1 MKKNKT
7 ANVMAS
13 IYMLVFVALFL
24 VLAGRFMYIQATGE
38 VSGVALDEWAENQ
51 RTTSYK
57 MNAERGQIMDK
68 NGMVLAYD
76 RPAYRMYA
84 ILDEGYSENSP
95 EALHVSDTE
104 ETAEELASI
113 LDEEESEIKGILD
126 EAVEAERFQ
135 VEFGQLGRQLSQ
147 QEKEAIE
154 EAEIPGIYFDEE
166 PMRYYPNG
174 MFASHIIGF
183 AREVEEET
191 EDGIEHSI
199 TGVTGM
205 ENVMNEVLGGK
216 DGFISYQR
224 DRFNSKLLDPDEI
237 IQEPE
242 DGDQVY
248 LTIDQKI
255 QTLLEDLMTQV
266 DEQYNPVK
274 MNAIIMD
281 PKTGE
286 IMAMS
291 TRPSFNPNSPE
302 NVENWYND
310 PISSPFEP
318 GSTFKIFTWAA
329 AIEEGVYNGEETFES
344 GTYQPNERIEE
355 IRDHNQGEGWGDI
368 SYDEGFMRSSNVA
381 ASKLLW
387 EDIGADEFYEYIQA
401 FGFEEPTGIDLPD
414 ESVGRIQ
421 YNWPSEKLRT
431 AFGQGTTV
439 TPIQQMRAAS
449 AIANDGQ
456 MVKPYVVDK
465 IVDSTTNNVLEET
478 ESEYTGQPISPETAE
493 EMKELLA
500 SVVNDEDG
508 TGAPYKLDDYVVGG
522 KTGTAQMP
530 DPEGGGYLTGK
541 ENHVF
546 SFLGMAPM
554 DDPQLMVYVS
564 IQQPE
569 LEDTESGSAPLAF
582 IFNNVVENS
591 LHYLDVEPEE
601 DESNKIQEVEFPEV
615 AEQSAESVQSELEEQ
630 GIQPILIGEGE
641 TIVASNVEAGE
652 RILPN
657 EKVLLLTDE
666 PTMPDITG
674 WSLREVM
681 SFADLLNLQTERFGN
696 GYVTSQGIEVGKPIQ
711 EGDYLG
717 FELEVPSGESSET
730 SSDENDDDNAG
741 EEEAEEGNNDD
752 EAENEETEEE

>member
-1 MKKNKT
+1 
-7 ANVMAS
+7 MAS

-24 VLAGRFMYIQATGE
+24 VIAGRFMYIQATGE
-38 VSGVALDEWAENQ
+38 VSGVSLGKWAEQQ
-51 RTTSYK
+51 RTASYK
-57 MNAERGQIMDK
+57 MNAQRGQIMDK

-84 ILDEGYSENSP
+84 ILDEAYSENSP
-95 EALHVSDTE
+95 KDLHITNTE
-104 ETAEELASI
+104 ETAEKLAPI
-113 LDEEESEIKGILD
+113 LDVDKKEIKEILD
-126 EAVEAERFQ
+126 DAVDTGKFQ
-135 VEFGQLGRQLSQ
+135 VEFGKLGRQLPQ
-147 QEKEAIE
+147 QVKEEIE
-154 EAEIPGIYFDEE
+154 DTDIPGIYFEEE

-191 EDGIEHSI
+191 EDGVEHSI

-205 ENVMNEVLGGK
+205 ENVMNDILGGK
-216 DGFISYQR
+216 DGFISFQR
-224 DRFNSKLLDPDEI
+224 DRYNKKLLDPDEV

-242 DGDQVY
+242 DGDSVY
-248 LTIDQKI
+248 LTLDQKI

-266 DEQYNPVK
+266 DEKYNPAK
-274 MNAIIMD
+274 MNAIVMN

-286 IMAMS
+286 IVAMS
-291 TRPSFNPNSPE
+291 TRPSFNPNSP
-302 NVENWYND
+302 NDVENWYND
-310 PISSPFEP
+310 PISTPFEP

-329 AIEEGVYNGEETFES
+329 AIEEGVYDGDKTFES
-344 GTYQPNERIEE
+344 GTYQPNERIEK
-355 IRDHNQGEGWGDI
+355 IRDHNQGEGWGSI

-387 EDIGADEFYEYIQA
+387 EDIGADKFYEYMQA
-401 FGFEEPTGIDLPD
+401 FGFEDPTGIDLPD
-414 ESVGRIQ
+414 ESIGRIQ

-431 AFGQGTTV
+431 AFGQGSTV
-439 TPIQQMRAAS
+439 TPIQQMKAAS
-449 AIANDGQ
+449 AIVNEGK

-465 IVDSTTNNVLEET
+465 IVDSTSNNVLEEA
-478 ESEYTGQPISPETAE
+478 EPEYVGQPISPETAE

-508 TGAPYKLDDYVVGG
+508 TGAPYKLDDYEVGG

-530 DPEGGGYLTGK
+530 DPEGGGYLTGR
-541 ENHVF
+541 ENYIF
-546 SFLGMAPM
+546 SFLGMAPI

-569 LEDTESGSAPLAF
+569 LEDTETGSTPLSF

-591 LHYLDVEPEE
+591 LHYLDVEP
-601 DESNKIQEVEFPEV
+601 DENDSNSVKEIEFPEV
-615 AEQSAESVQSELEEQ
+615 VDESTEAVQSELEEK
-630 GIQPILIGEGE
+630 GLKPIVIGEGE
-641 TIVASNVEAGE
+641 TIVSSNVEPGE
-652 RILPN
+652 KILPN

-666 PTMPDITG
+666 PTMPDLTG

-681 SFADLLNLQTERFGN
+681 VFADMMQLQTESFGN
-696 GYVTSQGIEVGKPIQ
+696 GYVTSQNIEVGKPIQ

-717 FELEVPSGESSET
+717 FELAGPADDA
-730 SSDENDDDNAG
+730 SSDED
-741 EEEAEEGNNDD
+741 ENDD
-752 EAENEETEEE
+752 EAEEETENNEEDTGAEDGEAE

>member
-7 ANVMAS
+7 ANVMAG

-38 VSGVALDEWAENQ
+38 VNGVSLDDWAEEQ
-51 RTTSYK
+51 RTASYE

-84 ILDEGYSENSP
+84 ILDEAYSENSP
-95 EALHVSDTE
+95 EPLHVSNTE
-104 ETAEELASI
+104 ETAEKLASI
-113 LDEEESEIKGILD
+113 LEEDQSEIKQTLD
-126 EAVEAERFQ
+126 EAVQSGQFQ
-135 VEFGQLGRQLSQ
+135 VEFGQIGRQLTQ
-147 QEKEAIE
+147 QEKDEIE
-154 EAEIPGIYFDEE
+154 ESGIPGIYFDEE
-166 PMRYYPNG
+166 PKRYYPNG

-183 AREVEEET
+183 AREQEEET

-205 ENVMNEVLGGK
+205 ENVMNGVLGGT
-216 DGFISYQR
+216 DGSISYQR
-224 DRFNSKLLDPDEI
+224 DRYNQKLLDPDEVV
-237 IQEPE
+237 QEPE
-242 DGDQVY
+242 DGDSVY

-266 DEQYNPVK
+266 DEQYSPEK
-274 MNAIIMD
+274 MNAIIMN

-286 IMAMS
+286 IIAMS
-291 TRPSFNPNSPE
+291 TRPSYNPNSPDS
-302 NVENWYND
+302 VENWYND

-329 AIEEGVYNGEETFES
+329 ALEEGVYNGDDTFES

-355 IRDHNQGEGWGDI
+355 IRDHNQGEGWGEI

-387 EDIGADEFYEYIQA
+387 EDIGADKYYEYLQA

-414 ESVGRIQ
+414 ESTGQIQ

-431 AFGQGTTV
+431 AFGQGSTV
-439 TPIQQMRAAS
+439 TPIQQMKAAS
-449 AIANDGQ
+449 AIVNEGK

-465 IVDSTTNNVLEET
+465 IVDSTTGSVLEEA
-478 ESEYTGQPISPETAE
+478 ESEHTGQPISPETAE
-493 EMKELLA
+493 EMKDLLA
-500 SVVNDEDG
+500 TVVNDEDG

-530 DPEGGGYLTGK
+530 NPDGGGYLTGK
-541 ENHVF
+541 DNHVF

-554 DDPQLMVYVS
+554 DDPELMVYVS

-569 LEDTESGSAPLAF
+569 LEDTESGSAPLAY

-591 LHYLDVEPEE
+591 LHYLEVEPDEQ
-601 DESNKIQEVEFPEV
+601 ESNQVQEVEFPEV
-615 AEQSAESVQSELEEQ
+615 VDASTESAQADLEDK
-630 GIQPILIGEGE
+630 GIEPIIIGEGD
-641 TIVASNVEAGE
+641 TVVSSNVEPGQN
-652 RILPN
+652 IFPS

-674 WSLREVM
+674 WSQREVM
-681 SFADLLNLQTERFGN
+681 RFADMLDLQTERFGN
-696 GYVTSQGIEVGKPIQ
+696 GYVTSQSIEVGKPIQ

-717 FELEVPSGESSET
+717 FELEDPSSESSDT
-730 SSDENDDDNAG
+730 SSDDNDEDDS
-741 EEEAEEGNNDD
+741 DD
-752 EAENEETEEE
+752 EETSEDDAEENEEE

>member
-7 ANVMAS
+7 ANVMAG
-13 IYMLVFVALFL
+13 IYMLFFVALFL

-38 VSGVALDEWAENQ
+38 VGGVSLDDWAEEQ
-51 RTTSYK
+51 RTASYK

-84 ILDEGYSENSP
+84 ILDEAYSENSP
-95 EALHVSDTE
+95 EALHVSNTE
-104 ETAEELASI
+104 ETAETLASI
-113 LDEEESEIKGILD
+113 LDEDKNEIKQILD
-126 EAVEAERFQ
+126 EAVQSERFQ
-135 VEFGQLGRQLSQ
+135 VEFGQLGRQLTQ
-147 QEKEAIE
+147 QEKEEIE
-154 EAEIPGIYFDEE
+154 ESGIPGIYFDEE
-166 PMRYYPNG
+166 PKRYYPNG

-183 AREVEEET
+183 ARETEEET
-191 EDGIEHSI
+191 EDGVEHSI

-205 ENVMNEVLGGK
+205 EDVMNGVLGGK
-216 DGFISYQR
+216 DGSISYQR
-224 DRFNSKLLDPDEI
+224 DRYDKKLLDPDEI
-237 IQEPE
+237 VQEPE
-242 DGDQVY
+242 DGDSVY
-248 LTIDQKI
+248 LTLDQKV
-255 QTLLEDLMTQV
+255 QTLLEDVMTQV
-266 DEQYNPVK
+266 DEQYNPAK
-274 MNAIIMD
+274 MNAIIMN

-286 IMAMS
+286 IIAMS
-291 TRPSFNPNSPE
+291 TRPSYNPNSP
-302 NVENWYND
+302 NDVENWYND

-329 AIEEGVYNGEETFES
+329 ALEEGVYNGDETFES

-355 IRDHNQGEGWGDI
+355 IRDHNQGEGWGEI
-368 SYDEGFMRSSNVA
+368 SYDEGFLRSSNVA

-387 EDIGADEFYEYIQA
+387 EDIGADKFYEYIQA
-401 FGFEEPTGIDLPD
+401 FGFEDPTGIDLPD
-414 ESVGRIQ
+414 ESIGQIQ

-431 AFGQGTTV
+431 AFGQGSTV
-439 TPIQQMRAAS
+439 TPIQQMKAAS
-449 AIANDGQ
+449 AVVNDGK

-465 IVDSTTNNVLEET
+465 IVDSTTGNVLEEA
-478 ESEYTGQPISPETAE
+478 EPEYSGQPISPETAE

-530 DPEGGGYLTGK
+530 NPDGGGYLTGRD
-541 ENHVF
+541 NYVF

-554 DDPQLMVYVS
+554 DDPELMVYVS

-591 LHYLDVEPEE
+591 LHYLDVEPDEE
-601 DESNKIQEVEFPEV
+601 NETNQVEEVEFPEV
-615 AEQSAESVQSELEEQ
+615 VDESTESAQAALEER
-630 GIQPILIGEGE
+630 GFDPIVIGEGE
-641 TIVASNVEAGE
+641 NIVSSSVEPGE
-652 RILPN
+652 SILPS

-666 PTMPDITG
+666 PTMPDLTG

-681 SFADLLNLQTERFGN
+681 RFADMLELQTERFGN
-696 GYVTSQGIEVGKPIQ
+696 GYVSSQNIEVGKPIQ

-717 FELEVPSGESSET
+717 VELEDPSGGSSDT
-730 SSDENDDDNAG
+730 SSDDDDADDSD
-741 EEEAEEGNNDD
+741 EEENN
-752 EAENEETEEE
+752 ESNEEETEEE

>member
-1 MKKNKT
+1 MKKNKM
-7 ANVMAS
+7 ANIMAG
-13 IYMLVFVALFL
+13 IYMLVFAALFL
-24 VLAGRFMYIQATGE
+24 VIAGRFMYIQATGE
-38 VSGVALDEWAENQ
+38 ISGVSLDDWAEQQ
-51 RTTSYK
+51 RTASYS
-57 MNAERGQIMDK
+57 MHAQRGQIMDK

-84 ILDEGYSENSP
+84 ILDEAYSENSP
-95 EALHVSDTE
+95 EDLHVTNTE
-104 ETAEELASI
+104 ETAEKLASI
-113 LDEEESEIKGILD
+113 LDEEESEIQRILD
-126 EAVEAERFQ
+126 GAVEADRFQ
-135 VEFGQLGRQLSQ
+135 VEFGNLGRQLSQ

-154 EAEIPGIYFDEE
+154 DAEIPGIYFDEE

-174 MFASHIIGF
+174 IFASHIIGF

-191 EDGIEHSI
+191 EDGIEHRI

-205 ENVMNEVLGGK
+205 ENVMNEILGGE

-224 DRFNSKLLDPDEI
+224 DRYNKKLLDPDEI

-242 DGDQVY
+242 DGDLVY
-248 LTIDQKI
+248 LTLDQKI

-266 DEQYNPVK
+266 DKQYKPAK

-286 IMAMS
+286 ILAMS
-291 TRPSFNPNSPE
+291 TRPSFNPNSPD

-329 AIEEGVYNGEETFES
+329 AIEEGVYNGEDTFES
-344 GTYQPNERIEE
+344 GTYKPNERIET
-355 IRDHNQGEGWGDI
+355 IRDHNQGEGWGKI

-414 ESVGRIQ
+414 ESIGRIQ

-431 AFGQGTTV
+431 AFGQGSTV

-449 AIANDGQ
+449 AIVNDGQ
-456 MVKPYVVDK
+456 MVKPYVLDK
-465 IVDSTTNNVLEET
+465 IVDSTTGNVLEET
-478 ESEYTGQPISPETAE
+478 EPEYTGQPISPETAE

-508 TGAPYKLDDYVVGG
+508 TGAPYRLDDYVVGG

-530 DPEGGGYLTGK
+530 DLENGGYLTGR
-541 ENHVF
+541 ENYVF

-554 DDPQLMVYVS
+554 DDPELMVYVS

-569 LEDTESGSAPLAF
+569 LEDTESGSTPLAF

-591 LHYLDVEPEE
+591 LHYLDVEPDEN
-601 DESNKIQEVEFPEV
+601 ESNQIEEVEFPEV
-615 AEQSAESVQSELEEQ
+615 VEQSTETIQSDLEER
-630 GIQPILIGEGE
+630 GFQPIVIGEGE
-641 TIVASNVEAGE
+641 TIVSSNVQAGE

-666 PTMPDITG
+666 PTMPDLTG

-681 SFADLLNLQTERFGN
+681 HFADMLDLQTERFGN
-696 GYVTSQGIEVGKPIQ
+696 GYVTSQSIEAGKPIQ

-717 FELEVPSGESSET
+717 FELEVPTGESADT
-730 SSDENDDDNAG
+730 SSDAGDADDTDDGETENNEDNT
-741 EEEAEEGNNDD
+741 ETENEEAE
-752 EAENEETEEE
+752 

>member
-7 ANVMAS
+7 ANIMAGVYTL
-13 IYMLVFVALFL
+13 IFVALFL
-24 VLAGRFMYIQATGE
+24 VIAGRFMYIQATGE
-38 VSGVALDEWAENQ
+38 VSGVALDEWAEKQ
-51 RTTSYK
+51 RSASFT
-57 MNAERGQIMDK
+57 MQAQRGQIMDK

-84 ILDEGYSENSP
+84 VLDEAYSENSP
-95 EALHVSDTE
+95 KDLHVSNTE
-104 ETAEELASI
+104 ETAKKLAPI
-113 LDEEESEIKGILD
+113 LEVDESEIKSILD
-126 EAVEAERFQ
+126 DAVNTGKFQ
-135 VEFGQLGRQLSQ
+135 VEFGKLGRQLSQ
-147 QEKEAIE
+147 QVKEEIE
-154 EAEIPGIYFDEE
+154 DTEIPGIYFDEE

-183 AREVEEET
+183 AREIEEET
-191 EDGIEHSI
+191 EDGIEHNI

-216 DGFISYQR
+216 DGYISYQR
-224 DRFNSKLLDPDEI
+224 DRYNKKLLDPDEI

-242 DGDQVY
+242 DGDAVY
-248 LTIDQKI
+248 LTLDQKI
-255 QTLLEDLMTQV
+255 ETLLEDVMTQV
-266 DEQYNPVK
+266 DEQYNPAK
-274 MNAIIMD
+274 MNAIVMD

-286 IMAMS
+286 ILAMS
-291 TRPSFNPNSPE
+291 TRPSFNPNSPD

-344 GTYQPNERIEE
+344 GTYQPNERIEQ
-355 IRDHNQGEGWGDI
+355 IRDHNQGKGWGEI

-387 EDIGADEFYEYIQA
+387 EDIGADKFYEYIKA
-401 FGFEEPTGIDLPD
+401 FGFEDPTGIDLPD
-414 ESVGRIQ
+414 EAVGRIQ

-439 TPIQQMRAAS
+439 TPIQQMKAAS
-449 AIANDGQ
+449 AVVNDGK

-465 IVDSTTNNVLEET
+465 IVDSTTGNVMEET
-478 ESEYTGQPISPETAE
+478 EPEYVGQPISAETAE
-493 EMKELLA
+493 QMRELLT
-500 SVVNDEDG
+500 SVVNDENG
-508 TGAPYKLDDYVVGG
+508 TGAPYKLDDYIVGG

-530 DPEGGGYLTGK
+530 NPEGGGYLTGR
-541 ENHVF
+541 ENYVF

-554 DDPQLMVYVS
+554 DDPKLMVYVS

-569 LEDTESGSAPLAF
+569 LEDTESGSAPLSF

-591 LHYLDVEPEE
+591 LHYLDVEP
-601 DESNKIQEVEFPEV
+601 DENESDGIDEVEFPEV
-615 AEQSAESVQSELEEQ
+615 VDESTENIQTDLE
-630 GIQPILIGEGE
+630 GKGLRPIVIGEGE
-641 TIVASNVEAGE
+641 KIISSNVEAGDK
-652 RILPN
+652 ILPN

-666 PTMPDITG
+666 PTMPDLTG

-681 SFADLLNLQTERFGN
+681 EFADMLQLQTERFGN
-696 GYVTSQGIEVGKPIQ
+696 GYVTSQSIEVGKPIQ

-717 FELEVPSGESSET
+717 FELETPSGDT
-730 SSDENDDDNAG
+730 SSGDSEDDGADTENDEEDTAEDEG
-741 EEEAEEGNNDD
+741 SEEE
-752 EAENEETEEE
+752 

>member
-1 MKKNKT
+1 MKKNKM

-24 VLAGRFMYIQATGE
+24 VIAGRFMYIQSTGE
-38 VSGVALDEWAENQ
+38 VSGVSLNEWAEQQ
-51 RTTSYK
+51 RTASYK

-76 RPAYRMYA
+76 RPAFRMYA
-84 ILDEGYSENSP
+84 ILDEAYSENSP
-95 EALHVSDTE
+95 EDLHVSNTE
-104 ETAEELASI
+104 ETAETLASI
-113 LDEEESEIKGILD
+113 LDEDKSEIKSILD
-126 EAVEAERFQ
+126 DAVQSERFQ

-154 EAEIPGIYFDEE
+154 ESGIPGIYFDEE

-205 ENVMNEVLGGK
+205 EHVMNEVLGGK
-216 DGFISYQR
+216 DGSISYQR
-224 DRFNSKLLDPDEI
+224 DRYNKKLLDPDEI

-242 DGDQVY
+242 DGDLVY
-248 LTIDQKI
+248 LTLDQKI

-266 DEQYNPVK
+266 DEQYNPTK

-286 IMAMS
+286 IVAMS

-329 AIEEGVYNGEETFES
+329 AIEEGIYNGEETFES

-355 IRDHNQGEGWGDI
+355 IRDHNQGEGWGTI

-387 EDIGADEFYEYIQA
+387 EDIGADEFYEYIQD

-414 ESVGRIQ
+414 ESIGHIQ

-449 AIANDGQ
+449 AVVNDGQ

-465 IVDSTTNNVLEET
+465 IVDSTTGNVMEET
-478 ESEYTGQPISPETAE
+478 EPEYTGQPISPETAE

-508 TGAPYKLDDYVVGG
+508 TGAPYKLDDYIVGG

-530 DPEGGGYLTGK
+530 DPEGGGYLTGRD
-541 ENHVF
+541 NYVF

-554 DDPQLMVYVS
+554 DDPELMVYVS

-591 LHYLDVEPEE
+591 LHYLDVETDEN
-601 DESNKIQEVEFPEV
+601 ESNQIEEVEFPEV
-615 AEQSAESVQSELEEQ
+615 VDESTESIQSDLEER
-630 GIQPILIGEGE
+630 GIQPIVIGEGE
-641 TIVASNVEAGE
+641 NIVSSNVEAGE

-666 PTMPDITG
+666 PTMPDLTG

-681 SFADLLNLQTERFGN
+681 SFADMLDLQTERFGN
-696 GYVTSQGIEVGKPIQ
+696 GYVTSQSIEVGKPIQ

-717 FELEVPSGESSET
+717 FELEIPSGESSDD
-730 SSDENDDDNAG
+730 SGDED
-741 EEEAEEGNNDD
+741 
-752 EAENEETEEE
+752 NEETEEENNEESTEEADEETEDE

>member
-1 MKKNKT
+1 
-7 ANVMAS
+7 MAG
-13 IYMLVFVALFL
+13 IYMLVFAALFL

-38 VSGVALDEWAENQ
+38 VSGVSLDKWAEQQ
-51 RTTSYK
+51 RTASYQ
-57 MNAERGQIMDK
+57 MHAERGKIMDK

-84 ILDEGYSENSP
+84 ILDEAYSENSP
-95 EALHVSDTE
+95 EDLHVSNTG
-104 ETAEELASI
+104 ETAEKLASI
-113 LDEEESEIKGILD
+113 LDVDANEIKSLLD
-126 EAVEAERFQ
+126 DAINTGKFQ
-135 VEFGQLGRQLSQ
+135 VEFGKLGRQIPQ
-147 QEKEAIE
+147 QMKEEIE
-154 EAEIPGIYFDEE
+154 NANIPGIYFDEE

-191 EDGIEHSI
+191 EDGVEHRI

-205 ENVMNEVLGGK
+205 ESVMNKILGGK

-224 DRFNSKLLDPDEI
+224 DRYNKKLLDPDEI

-242 DGDQVY
+242 DGDSVY
-248 LTIDQKI
+248 LTLDQKI
-255 QTLLEDLMTQV
+255 QTLLEDVMSQV
-266 DEQYNPVK
+266 DEQYNPAK

-286 IMAMS
+286 ILAMS
-291 TRPSFNPNSPE
+291 TRPSFNPNSPD

-329 AIEEGVYNGEETFES
+329 AIEEGVYNGEETFKS
-344 GTYQPNERIEE
+344 GTYQPNERIEK
-355 IRDHNQGEGWGDI
+355 IRDHNQGKGWGSI
-368 SYDEGFMRSSNVA
+368 TYDEGFMRSSNVA
-381 ASKLLW
+381 ASKLVW
-387 EDIGADEFYEYIQA
+387 ENIGADKFYEYLQL

-414 ESVGRIQ
+414 ESVGHIQ
-421 YNWPSEKLRT
+421 YNWPSEKLTT
-431 AFGQGTTV
+431 AFGQGSTV
-439 TPIQQMRAAS
+439 TPIQQMKAAS
-449 AIANDGQ
+449 AIVNDGK

-465 IVDSTTNNVLEET
+465 IVDSTTGSVMEET
-478 ESEYTGQPISPETAE
+478 ETEYVGQPISPETAE
-493 EMKELLA
+493 KMKELLA
-500 SVVNDEDG
+500 SVVNDEKG

-530 DPEGGGYLTGK
+530 DLENGGYLTGR
-541 ENHVF
+541 ENYVF

-569 LEDTESGSAPLAF
+569 LEDTETGSTPLAF
-582 IFNNVVENS
+582 IFKNVVENS
-591 LHYLDVEPEE
+591 LHYLSVEP
-601 DESNKIQEVEFPEV
+601 DKTESHRIEEVEIPEIDG
-615 AEQSAESVQSELEEQ
+615 ELTEDVQSDLKEKGL
-630 GIQPILIGEGE
+630 QPIVIGDGE
-641 TIVASNVEAGE
+641 TIVSSNVEPGE
-652 RILPN
+652 KILPN

-666 PTMPDITG
+666 PTMPDLTG

-681 SFADLLNLQTERFGN
+681 LFADMMQLQTESFGN
-696 GYVTSQGIEVGKPIQ
+696 GYVTSQSIEAGKPIQ

-717 FELEVPSGESSET
+717 FELATTPNDTASEENEEDNNEVTEET
-730 SSDENDDDNAG
+730 ENT
-741 EEEAEEGNNDD
+741 EAED
-752 EAENEETEEE
+752 EAE